1 MKILIVCSA
10 TNQQIAP
17 FITEQADSLRDSGQ
31 IVEFY
36 LVRKKGVTGYLQAL
50 PGLKSTIAVFRPDI
64 VHAHYG
70 LSGLLANLQRKVP
83 VVTTFHGSD
92 INDPRVFRWS
102 RWVIR
107 LSRFTIFVSQQA
119 VEIAK
124 PRRQYAV
131 LPCGVNMSRFCP
143 IEKKIA
149 RQQLGW
155 DDGEVYILFAG
166 TREVEVKNYPLAL
179 QAVRNIPG
187 TQLVELK
194 GFGRDGVNLVLNAAD
209 VALMTSFTEGS
220 PQFIKEAMACNC
232 PVVSTDVG
240 DVKQLTEGVEG
251 CYITSFEVDSVTSG
265 LQEALRFASD
275 KGRTEGREK
284 IKKLGLTDDRIAG
297 ELIRIYQRCV
307 HDEAKKQ

>member
-10 TNQQIAP
+10 TNQQVAP
-17 FITEQADSLRDSGQ
+17 FIKEQADSLLACGQ
-31 IVEFY
+31 TVEFY
-36 LVRKKGVTGYLQAL
+36 LIRKKGVKGYLDAL
-50 PGLKSTIAVFRPDI
+50 PGLKSTIAAFRPDVI
-64 VHAHYG
+64 HAHYG

-92 INDPRVFRWS
+92 INEPRVFRWS
-102 RWVIR
+102 RWAIR
-107 LSRFTIFVSQQA
+107 LSRYAIFVSRQA

-124 PRRQYAV
+124 PRRHYAV

-143 IEKKIA
+143 VEKKIA

-155 DDGEVYILFAG
+155 NDKDAYILFAG

-179 QAVRNIPG
+179 QAVQNIPE
-187 TQLVELK
+187 TQLIELK
-194 GFGRDGVNLVLNAAD
+194 GFGRDEVNLALNAAD
-209 VALMTSFTEGS
+209 AALMTSFTEGS

-251 CYITSFEVDSVTSG
+251 CYITSFEVESVTSG
-265 LQEALRFASD
+265 LQEALRFALG
-275 KGRTEGREK
+275 KGRTEGRKK
-284 IKKLGLTDDRIAG
+284 IEQSGLTDDRIAG

-307 HDEAKKQ
+307 HDESKKE